1 MTRYVAQRLVMLVPV
16 LLGITVVTFAMLR
29 LIPGDPCRVMLGE
42 RATEQM
48 CAAFNERMGFDD
60 PLHVQFY
67 RYVTNI
73 LRGDLGAS
81 VKTGQSVVSELADRL
96 PVTFELTLAS
106 MFVAVVVGMSAGVL
120 AALRRGSGV
129 DLATMAVANVGVSM
143 PIFWLGLIL
152 MFVFAFRLQWLP
164 PSGRTTVG
172 VQLTP
177 LATAWGLPDSAP
189 GWSRELLDFIS
200 GFYLLSTLLT
210 GNLRGF
216 WDTVKHLVLP
226 AIALSTI
233 PMSIIARMTRSSL
246 LEVLGQDYVRTARAK
261 GLPHRMVL
269 LRHAM
274 KNALLP
280 VVTTIGLQ
288 FGYLLGGAFLT
299 ETVFSL
305 PGVGRLVVDRILA
318 RDYPIVQGAV
328 LVIAT
333 VFVFVNLLVDLT
345 YAWIDPRIHYD

>member
-1 MTRYVAQRLVMLVPV
+1 MTRYVAQRLIMLIPV
-16 LLGITVVTFAMLR
+16 LLGITVITFAMLR

-48 CAAFNERMGFDD
+48 CADFNERMGFND
-60 PLHVQFY
+60 PLYTQFF
-67 RYVTNI
+67 RYIANI
-73 LRGDLGAS
+73 LRGDLGDS
-81 VKTGQSVVSELADRL
+81 VKTGQSVVSELAERL
-96 PVTFELTLAS
+96 PLTFELTLAAI
-106 MFVAVVVGMSAGVL
+106 FIAVTVGMSAGFF
-120 AALRRGSGV
+120 AALRRGSLV
-129 DLATMAVANVGVSM
+129 DLVTMVFTNLGVSM

-152 MFVFAFRLQWLP
+152 MFIFAFRLQWLP

-172 VQLTP
+172 VQIVSLTE
-177 LATAWGLPDSAP
+177 AWGVTESAP
-189 GWSRELLDFIS
+189 GWVRGVLDFLS
-200 GFYLLSTLLT
+200 GFYLFSTLLT

-216 WDTVKHLVLP
+216 WDTIKHLALP

-233 PMSIIARMTRSSL
+233 PMAIIARMTRSSL
-246 LEVLGQDYVRTARAK
+246 LEVLGQDYIRTARAK
-261 GLPHRMVL
+261 GLPGRAVL

-318 RDYPIVQGAV
+318 RDYPVVQGAV
-328 LVIAT
+328 LVVAS